1 MRCREAKRR
10 LNKDSAID
18 GDLSEHVQSCVKCA
32 EYAVAV
38 KRLDNILAE
47 TRKQPSPT
55 ATRFSEMRERIENRI
70 ETERKGISLM
80 SQVKHQIGNHPKL
93 SLSLLA
99 AICAFVLMILVPFSY
114 DQTVGYTVAFEGI
127 DPAYDTTEELLSRV
141 LTSLGLERASVE
153 IIRNVSYV
161 DCKIGN
167 LPSKK
172 SAREA
177 AAAFSSVSGYDGPA
191 VITPVILRTS
201 ASLFAQV
208 RDKLTN
214 KIEVDGKGKTDAE
227 IKVEIENKLKAQGF
241 ENPRVSVETKAD
253 GMRQIAVG
261 ITDSSETKVA
271 KREIEIAVSGDDISF
286 SASHEISI
294 DTEGKTD
301 EQIRE
306 EVKKKLAEQGIENPE
321 ITVKTEKDGR
331 RNIEIEVRK
340 EKQD

>member
-1 MRCREAKRR
+1 MRCREAKYR

-18 GDLSEHVQSCVKCA
+18 GDLSEHIQSCVKCA

-38 KRLDNILAE
+38 KRLDKIIAE

-55 ATRFSEMRERIENRI
+55 ATRFSEMREKIENKI

-99 AICAFVLMILVPFSY
+99 AICAFVFMILVPFSY
-114 DQTVGYTVAFEGI
+114 NQTVGYTVAFEGI

-141 LTSLGLERASVE
+141 LASLGLEQASVE
-153 IIRNVSYV
+153 IIRDVSHV

-177 AAAFSSVSGYDGPA
+177 AAAFNAVSGYDGPA
-191 VITPVILRTS
+191 VITPVVLRTS
-201 ASLFAQV
+201 AILYSQV
-208 RDKLTN
+208 RDKLN
-214 KIEVDGKGKTDAE
+214 RIEVDGKGKTDAE

-241 ENPRVSVETKAD
+241 ENPRVSVETRAD

-271 KREIEIAVSGDDISF
+271 RREMEIAVSGDDISF
-286 SASHEISI
+286 QASHEVSI

-301 EQIRE
+301 EQIKK
-306 EVKKKLAEQGIENPE
+306 EVKRKLAEQGIDNPE